1 MKKLTDASAFQLISG
16 IEAIVADLKAFQ
28 AEAEAKR
35 F

>member
-1 MKKLTDASAFQLISG
+1 MITDASFLQLISG
-16 IEAIVADLKAFQ
+16 IEAIVADLTAFQ